1 MAGVVIGMALLYI
14 LGAALLGLGWLQSDA
29 FNRLESS
36 EAVHVVAHV
45 GLYASLTIASHRL
58 FRRKVHDRVRW
69 TAATA
74 LGVGILQESAQLVV
88 FGRWPGSPELFDLF
102 VDAAAIGV
110 TIVLLERRSRQ
121 HRRMRT
127 ERGWAPR

>member
-1 MAGVVIGMALLYI
+1 MVAVVVGMAMLYV
-14 LGAALLGLGWLQSDA
+14 LGAALLGLGWLQSDP

-58 FRRKVHDRVRW
+58 FRRRVHHRVLW
-69 TAATA
+69 VAGAA

-88 FGRWPGSPELFDLF
+88 FRRWPGSPELFDLA
-102 VDAAAIGV
+102 VDAIGIGV
-110 TIVLLERRSRQ
+110 TILLLEVRSRQ
-121 HRRMRT
+121 HRRTSSR
-127 ERGWAPR
+127 RGWAPR